1 MGMCSACGRPRP
13 DSERFCPHCQPAL
26 AAGAVPPMPPSVR
39 PAESRK
45 QATILFCDVC
55 GSTASIQH
63 LDVEEARDYLLQATQ
78 LMCDAVAAYGGNVFR
93 IDGDGVLV
101 VFGAPLGQEDQAQR
115 ACLAAAEIQRRAA
128 ARSASGR
135 PLVTRAGINSG
146 EVIVWRD
153 PGSNTDRVDGKSIHL
168 AKRLQEFARPG
179 TVVLSGATHRLLAG
193 QVDDT
198 PLGSHELRDVGQIAL
213 FELCGTAQHSAVDP
227 LARRRQLGPLVGRQ
241 HALDTLRQVERQ
253 VRAGRLRV
261 IGLRGEAGIGK
272 SRVASEYAQALRD
285 AGFQDHWVC
294 GRAYTT
300 HLPYAVIAELLHTL
314 MGVPDTDPAHQ
325 RDAVRAI
332 VAGWPADRRLHWAA
346 AADLLDIGEHDA
358 SLDTMPPAQRLR
370 NIVETVVALA
380 VERAAE
386 APLLIVID
394 DIYLADRESV
404 RLLESLARRVEHHRV
419 LLCATY
425 RQDFVHRWGSAP
437 WFSEHWIGPLESGD
451 MVDLAHALL
460 GADARLGPVVDALV
474 ERADGNPFFLEQMAM
489 TLVDDGTLVGAPGD
503 YHLGAAGAQ
512 VRLPASIAAVIGARV
527 DRLPAAAQGALEAAA
542 IVARPITGPVVGAM
556 LGMPADE
563 AELCLSAAQSS
574 GLLVAQP
581 PADPGAFQRF
591 EFRHALVQDAVMATL
606 TRPRRKALHRAAFDA
621 LARHFADQL
630 AEQAAVLAHHAY
642 DGEAWA
648 QAAGFALRAMARAI
662 ACSAYRDALR
672 LFTQGLDASRRIDDT
687 TGRLAS
693 ELSLRMKVLGAQLPL
708 GQTDDIVTNL
718 ERADAITQELGD
730 TRRQAGVLL
739 QLAVVLWISGS
750 YRHGLEVASRAA
762 DTAATAGS
770 PSVRMAAMQ
779 ARLLLHHALGLYDQV
794 VFIARQIE
802 REFGNDQGMR
812 QIMPG
817 WAVVANVNL
826 RTFLADVLWRM
837 GRLDEAQASCDEA
850 YRELASQDHAFS
862 RVLVDFVQAEVWMA
876 QDRHTDALLLLRSTL
891 ISCQSNDLT
900 SMLPPVLAILAG
912 CMAVCGQPA
921 EAVTLLEDAIE
932 GKLPDTGGRYN
943 AYYFPKYLAIALA
956 RSNRLGEAVVAA
968 QQARAAAANFEQ
980 AGHEA
985 DALVILAEIEADAG
999 HLREAHAHFD
1009 AALSLVRS
1017 RGIVALERRCETGLE
1032 RTAVLEHHLAHTDHF
1047 HGSDD
1052 GK

>member
-1 MGMCSACGRPRP
+1 MAASKAPP
-13 DSERFCPHCQPAL
+13 PA
-26 AAGAVPPMPPSVR
+26 R
-39 PAESRK
+39 PAEARK

-63 LDVEEARDYLLQATQ
+63 LDVEEARDWLQQATQ
-78 LMCDAVAAYGGNVFR
+78 LMCEAVSAYGGNVFR

-101 VFGAPLGQEDQAQR
+101 VFGAPLGQEDQAVR

-128 ARSASGR
+128 ARSATGF
-135 PLVTRAGINSG
+135 PLVTRAGIHSG

-153 PGSNTDRVDGKSIHL
+153 PGSRTDRVDGKSIHL

-179 TVVLSGATHRLLAG
+179 TVLLSGATRRLLSG

-198 PLGSHELRDVGQIAL
+198 PLGVHELRDVGKVAL
-213 FELCGTAQHSAVDP
+213 FELSVTAQHSAVDP
-227 LARRRQLGPLVGRQ
+227 LARRRLLGPLVGRQ
-241 HALDTLRQVERQ
+241 HALDSLAQVERQ

-272 SRVASEYAQALRD
+272 SRVASEYARTLRE
-285 AGFQDHWVC
+285 AGFRDHWVC
-294 GRAYTT
+294 GRAYAT
-300 HLPYAVIAELLHTL
+300 HLPYAVIAELIHTL
-314 MGVPDTDPAHQ
+314 MGVPDGDPARQ
-325 RDAVRAI
+325 REAVRAI
-332 VAGWPADRRLHWAA
+332 VAGWPADRRLHWSA
-346 AADLLDIGEHDA
+346 AADLLDIGEHDT

-386 APLLIVID
+386 APLLVVVD

-404 RLLESLARRVEHHRV
+404 RLLESLARRVEHQRV

-437 WFSEHWIGPLESGD
+437 WFTEHWIGPLETGD
-451 MVDLAHALL
+451 MADLARALL
-460 GADARLGPVVDALV
+460 GRDAGLDPVVEALV

-503 YHLGAAGAQ
+503 YHRGDADAE

-527 DRLPAAAQGALEAAA
+527 DRLPPAAQGALEAAA
-542 IVARPITGPVVGAM
+542 IVGRPISGPVIGAM
-556 LGMPADE
+556 LGMGADE
-563 AELCLSAAQSS
+563 AEAHLSAAQSS
-574 GLLVAQP
+574 GLMVAQA
-581 PADPGAFQRF
+581 PADTSAPQRF
-591 EFRHALVQDAVMATL
+591 EFRHALVQDAVTATL

-621 LARHFADQL
+621 LAVHFADQL
-630 AEQAAVLAHHAY
+630 GEQAAVLAHHAY

-648 QAAGFALRAMARAI
+648 EAAGFALRAMARAI

-672 LFTQGLDASRRIDDT
+672 LFTQGLDASRRIGDAQ
-687 TGRLAS
+687 GRLAS

-718 ERADAITQELGD
+718 ERAEAITQELGD

-750 YRHGLEVASRAA
+750 YRHGLDVASRAA

-802 REFGNDQGMR
+802 REFGNHQGMR

-837 GRLDEAQASCDEA
+837 GRLDEAQAACDEA
-850 YRELASQDHAFS
+850 YRELDSQDHAFS
-862 RVLVDFVQAEVWMA
+862 RVLVDFVQAEVWMV
-876 QDRHTDALLLLRSTL
+876 QERHADALQRLRATL
-891 ISCQSNDLT
+891 VSCQANDLT
-900 SMLPPVLAILAG
+900 SMLPPVIAILAG
-912 CMAVCGQPA
+912 CMAACGQPA

-943 AYYFPKYLAIALA
+943 AYYFPKYLALALA
-956 RSNRLGEAVVAA
+956 RSGRLDEAVTAA
-968 QQARAAAANFEQ
+968 QQARTAAASFGQ

-999 HLREAHAHFD
+999 RARDAHDHFD
-1009 AALSLVRS
+1009 EALSLARS
-1017 RGIVALERRCETGLE
+1017 RGIVVLEQRCEAGLA
-1032 RTAVLEHHLAHTDHF
+1032 RTATAAPPPLRHLAHSDHLF
-1047 HGSDD
+1047 GSDD
-1052 GK
+1052 GE

>member
-1 MGMCSACGRPRP
+1 MGVCSACGRSRP
-13 DSERFCPHCQPAL
+13 DSERFCPHCLPAT
-26 AAGAVPPMPPSVR
+26 AAGPVPSLPSPVR
-39 PAESRK
+39 PAEARK

-63 LDVEEARDYLLQATQ
+63 LDVEEARDYLQQATQ
-78 LMCDAVAAYGGNVFR
+78 LMCEVVAAYGGNVFR

-101 VFGAPLGQEDQAQR
+101 VFGAPLGQEDQAVR

-128 ARSASGR
+128 ARSTPDR

-153 PGSNTDRVDGKSIHL
+153 PGSPADRVDGKSIHL
-168 AKRLQEFARPG
+168 AKRLQEIARPG
-179 TVVLSGATHRLLAG
+179 TVLLSGATHRLLSG

-198 PLGSHELRDVGQIAL
+198 PLGTHEVRDVGPVAL
-213 FELCGTAQHSAVDP
+213 YELSGTAQHSAVDP

-241 HALDTLRQVERQ
+241 HALDSLGQVERQ

-261 IGLRGEAGIGK
+261 VGLRGEAGIGK
-272 SRVASEYAQALRD
+272 SRVASEYARALR
-285 AGFQDHWVC
+285 ATGFRDHWVC

-300 HLPYAVIAELLHTL
+300 HLPYAVIGELIHTL

-332 VAGWPADRRLHWAA
+332 VAGWPAERRRHWAA

-358 SLDTMPPAQRLR
+358 SLDAMPPAQRLR

-386 APLLIVID
+386 APLLVVVD
-394 DIYLADRESV
+394 DIYLADRESL
-404 RLLESLARRVEHHRV
+404 RLLESLARRVEHQPM
-419 LLCATY
+419 LICATY
-425 RQDFVHRWGSAP
+425 RQDFVHRWASAP
-437 WFSEHWIGPLESGD
+437 WFSEHWIGPLETGD
-451 MVDLAHALL
+451 MVDLAQALL

-503 YHLGAAGAQ
+503 YHRGGSGAE

-527 DRLPAAAQGALEAAA
+527 DRLPPAAQGALEAAA
-542 IVARPITGPVVGAM
+542 IVGRPITGPVVGAM
-556 LGMPADE
+556 LGTGAEE
-563 AELCLSAAQSS
+563 AEAHLAAAQSS

-581 PADPGAFQRF
+581 PTDASAPQRF
-591 EFRHALVQDAVMATL
+591 EFRHGLVQDAVTASL

-621 LARHFADQL
+621 LAAHFADQL
-630 AEQAAVLAHHAY
+630 GEQAAALAHHAY
-642 DGEAWA
+642 DGEAWGP
-648 QAAGFALRAMARAI
+648 AAGFALRAMARAI
-662 ACSAYRDALR
+662 ACSAYRDALV
-672 LFTQGLDASRRIDDT
+672 LFTKGLDASRRIADPA
-687 TGRLAS
+687 GRLAS

-718 ERADAITQELGD
+718 ERAEAITRELGD

-750 YRHGLEVASRAA
+750 YRHGLDVASRAA

-770 PSVRMAAMQ
+770 ASVRMAAMQ

-802 REFGNDQGMR
+802 REFGDDAGMR

-837 GRLDEAQASCDEA
+837 GRFREAQAACDEA
-850 YRELASQDHAFS
+850 YRELGSQDHAFS

-876 QDRHTDALLLLRSTL
+876 QGRHADALHRLRDTL
-891 ISCQSNDLT
+891 VSCQANDLT

-912 CMAVCGQPA
+912 CMAACGQAA

-943 AYYFPKYLAIALA
+943 AYYFPKYLALALA
-956 RSNRLGEAVVAA
+956 RAHRLDEAVTAA
-968 QQARAAAANFEQ
+968 SQARAAAAGFGQ

-985 DALVILAEIEADAG
+985 EAVVILAEIEAEAG
-999 HLREAHAHFD
+999 RPRDAHAHFD
-1009 AALSLVRS
+1009 EALSLARS
-1017 RGIVALERRCETGLE
+1017 RGIVVLEQRCEAGLA
-1032 RTAVLEHHLAHTDHF
+1032 RTSARPPYRALKLV
-1047 HGSDD
+1047 HGSRD
-1052 GK
+1052 GE